1 MRILAYANALG
12 ILGGWVFHPAKVP
25 SPTPPT
31 GWEGLNPERPPC
43 RFRKAEHVEIVRGSL
58 SPSPLW
64 GRVGAGSLQAY
75 ETAPT
80 LDKES
85 DETTLSTPSNNDVRA
100 QLHHTVGRQAE
111 VVGGIGGS
119 VGERD
124 VEAVLPVG
132 HAGLRIRHQ
141 LAAAEIEGGRHDV
154 EL

>member
-1 MRILAYANALG
+1 MRILAYSKALG
-12 ILGGWVFHPAKVP
+12 ILGGWVFDPAKSPLPDP
-25 SPTPPT
+25 ST
-31 GWEGLNPERPPC
+31 GWEGLNPERAPC
-43 RFRKAEHVEIVRGSL
+43 RFRTAEDVEIVRGSL
-58 SPSPLW
+58 SPPC
-64 GRVGAGSLQAY
+64 GEGFGAGSLQAH

-85 DETTLSTPSNNDVRA
+85 DETALSTPSNNDVRA

-111 VVGGIGGS
+111 IVGGIGGS